1 MTEPLTG
8 TGAATAAVTG
18 VTLVGLVSGLDA
30 GEAIAAAAGAVVF
43 LISASDFPI
52 WKRLLLF
59 FVSMV
64 VGYFASG
71 FAAALL
77 TAVLPSSITVEKP
90 IGALVA
96 SASAVRV
103 LMLFAAKPAGQSS
116 LLDRFLG
123 GGK

>member
-1 MTEPLTG
+1 MAEPISG
-8 TGAATAAVTG
+8 TTAASVAVTG
-18 VTLVGLVSGLDA
+18 VTLVGLLSGINA
-30 GEAIAAAAGAVVF
+30 GEAIAASAGAVVF
-43 LISASDFPI
+43 LISATDFPI
-52 WKRLLLF
+52 WKRMLLF
-59 FVSMV
+59 FVSIA

-77 TAVLPSSITVEKP
+77 STILPSSISVEKP